1 MKDIKIY
8 MKHQENMKE
17 VLDSHIDIENLPN
30 VKDKLILDEFKDT
43 YVEKAEKLDKFQ
55 RRELK

>member
-1 MKDIKIY
+1 
-8 MKHQENMKE
+8 MKE

-30 VKDKLILDEFKDT
+30 VKDKLILDEFKDQ
-43 YVEKAEKLDKFQ
+43 YVEKNEKLDKFQ

>member
-1 MKDIKIY
+1 